1 MTIFD
6 FIRIIKK
13 QRIWKFGVLGFW
25 RFWRFWRFWQ
35 ISGFPGF
42 GQIRGFPGRVPVP
55 ARSGDL
61 AGSAKSGVFPGSGNR
76 GFWGPKTGFSGVPDP
91 GKKHT
96 FRDDGFS
103 CIEQLGPGFWTFF
116 SKSNE
121 IWGPGAEKSG
131 FLGPRKPGFPGS
143 ENRVFRGP
151 KTGFS
156 GVLARFRVFGVLA
169 RFRGFGGFGGF
180 GRFRVP
186 WGLKVSFWG
195 FKGFWGVFLCPNKK
209 CGLL

>member
-1 MTIFD
+1 M
-6 FIRIIKK
+6 
-13 QRIWKFGVLGFW
+13 GFW

-61 AGSAKSGVFPGSGNR
+61 AGSAKSGVFPGSRILGFR
-76 GFWGPKTGFSGVPDP
+76 GPESGFSGVPDP

-121 IWGPGAEKSG
+121 IWGPGPEKSG
-131 FLGPRKPGFPGS
+131 SREGRNLGFPGS
-143 ENRVFRGP
+143 EIWVFRGP
-151 KTGFS
+151 KSGFF
-156 GVLARFRVFGVLA
+156 GVRARFRDFWDLARFP
-169 RFRGFGGFGGF
+169 RFPGFGQISG
-180 GRFRVP
+180 FRVP
-186 WGLKVSFWG
+186 WDLKLGFWG
-195 FKGFWGVFLCPNKK
+195 FKGFWVVFLCLDKK